1 MRKIKVTAG
10 TVGFFDAKSGTFVK
24 KNTNDKPFECDDTS
38 AAHFVKQN
46 VARYVTADEQA
57 EGTQAPEKVY
67 GNLDAEQLET
77 MDYNALKAL
86 AADMGIKPKG
96 NKKSD
101 YIAAIAAAEIE
112 ADAEDVA
119 EDPDDLPELD
129 AADPE

>member
-10 TVGFFDAKSGTFVK
+10 TVGFYNPNNGCFVQ
-24 KNTNDKPFECDDTS
+24 KNINDKPFECDDTT
-38 AAHFVKQN
+38 AAHFVEQG
-46 VARYVTADEQA
+46 VAEYVTA
-57 EGTQAPEKVY
+57 EGTQTPEKVH
-67 GNLDAEQLET
+67 GNLDAEQLEK

-101 YIAAIAAAEIE
+101 YIAALVAVEVE

>member
-10 TVGFFDAKSGTFVK
+10 TVGFYDAKNGIFVK
-24 KNTNDKPFECDDTS
+24 KSTNDKPFECDDAT
-38 AAHFVKQN
+38 AAHFVSQG
-46 VARYVTADEQA
+46 VAEYMTA
-57 EGTQAPEKVY
+57 EGTQTPEKVS
-67 GNLDAEQLET
+67 GNLDAEQLEK

-101 YIAAIAAAEIE
+101 YIAALVSVEVE